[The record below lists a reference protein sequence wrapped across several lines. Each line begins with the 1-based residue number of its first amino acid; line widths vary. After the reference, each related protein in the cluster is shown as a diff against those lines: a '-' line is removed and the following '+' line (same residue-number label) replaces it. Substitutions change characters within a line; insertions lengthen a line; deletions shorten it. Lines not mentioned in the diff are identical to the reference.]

1 MSSFFSSI
9 WGIIAIPLGFIMR
22 YCYILFADVLKFP
35 LAYVFALLLFTIIT
49 RAILFPLSLKQQRST
64 AIMGLYQPLIDEI
77 NKKYEKDPQKKQE
90 EMAKLQQEYGF
101 SPTAGCLPLL
111 IQFPILFGLIEVI
124 YKPLTYMIS
133 IPKDVINALA
143 GLVTSSNT
151 RLIETAIIES
161 VQKNAGAFANVAV
174 EGYTS
179 EQIANYIQKIS
190 SIDMS
195 IGSINLWDVPL
206 DVIKATGLGLIVLIP
221 IFSVVTMIGSQII
234 TMKISGNP
242 NAGGNMMTMTIVMSL
257 MFAWFSFMYPAGFSL
272 YWGFS
277 NLVMIAQGFLLRKIV
292 NVDKLREE
300 KQREIDEKRKQKKE
314 KKTVTVK
321 NDRGM
326 IEEKSY
332 TPQELAKIRLQRAR
346 EIDAA
351 RYAAENSAGSNTDT
365 DANE

>member
-1 MSSFFSSI
+1 
-9 WGIIAIPLGFIMR
+9 
-22 YCYILFADVLKFP
+22 
-35 LAYVFALLLFTIIT
+35 
-49 RAILFPLSLKQQRST
+49 
-64 AIMGLYQPLIDEI
+64 
-77 NKKYEKDPQKKQE
+77 
-90 EMAKLQQEYGF
+90 
-101 SPTAGCLPLL
+101 
-111 IQFPILFGLIEVI
+111 
-124 YKPLTYMIS
+124 
-133 IPKDVINALA
+133 
-143 GLVTSSNT
+143 
-151 RLIETAIIES
+151 
-161 VQKNAGAFANVAV
+161 
-174 EGYTS
+174 
-179 EQIANYIQKIS
+179 
-190 SIDMS
+190 MS